1 MFDFIKNVLSR
12 YYFCYRLEDE
22 EVEKIER
29 YWRVLGII

>member
-22 EVEKIER
+22 EVKKVER
-29 YWRVLGII
+29 Y